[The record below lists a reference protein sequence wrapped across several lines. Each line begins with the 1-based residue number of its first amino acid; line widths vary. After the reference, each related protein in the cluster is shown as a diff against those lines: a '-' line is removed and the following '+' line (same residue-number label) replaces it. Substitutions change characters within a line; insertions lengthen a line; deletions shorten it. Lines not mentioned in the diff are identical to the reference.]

1 MKSKGIYISSSMV
14 LLAAAVVLASCTSS
28 RNMQHGVVENGDMMP
43 SVHRAEVAGGKVPT
57 YRIDVNSEMPV
68 SQKHVEAMPSTRH
81 LASEH
86 EMNRLLN
93 SLFDMAQ
100 KGVEVTLTADGRYSE
115 SAPRESDLEA
125 VVMST
130 PVRRVAISWCK
141 RKSREGYAITVKYDA
156 EKQMYTCKAV
166 RPKK

>member
-1 MKSKGIYISSSMV
+1 MV
-14 LLAAAVVLASCTSS
+14 LLAASVVLASCTSS

-57 YRIDVNSEMPV
+57 YRVDVNSEMPV
-68 SQKHVEAMPSTRH
+68 SQKHVEAMPSTRQ
-81 LASEH
+81 LASER
-86 EMNRLLN
+86 ELNRLMN

-100 KGVEVTLTADGRYSE
+100 KGVEVTLTADGKYSV
-115 SAPRESDLEA
+115 SAFSESDLEV

-130 PVRRVAISWCK
+130 PVRQVAISWCK

-156 EKQMYTCKAV
+156 EKLMYTCKAV